1 MDNSSSAIWR
11 RAATFVHVLFHSME
25 PVETL
30 SPEKRSAKEW
40 HEGQVFMEHQDFYF
54 QSLTVWWWIVLFF
67 TKSHIPSLS
76 QVINSGWQLVRI
88 KSVEKRVKVHLRC

>member
-1 MDNSSSAIWR
+1 MDNSSSAFWR

-54 QSLTVWWWIVLFF
+54 QSVTV
-67 TKSHIPSLS
+67 
-76 QVINSGWQLVRI
+76 
-88 KSVEKRVKVHLRC
+88 